1 VSVLVQAEAF
11 DPSLEYKN
19 LLARC
24 PGAAVATFSGYVRDF
39 SASGAV
45 TTLELEHYPGMAER
59 VLEKLGTEATTRF
72 GLRGFR
78 IAHRFGLMP
87 VNDIIVWVGTVAD
100 HRGEALAACE
110 FIMDTLKTDA
120 PFWKRETGDA
130 GSQWVDARKTDAVRR
145 DRWNQSA

>member
-1 VSVLVQAEAF
+1 MSVQVQAEVF
-11 DPSLEYKN
+11 DPTDEYRR
-19 LLARC
+19 LLAQSQ
-24 PGAAVATFSGYVRDF
+24 GAAVATFSGYVRDF

-59 VLEKLGTEATTRF
+59 VLEALGAEACARF

-78 IAHRFGLMP
+78 IIHRFGPMS
-87 VNDIIVWVGTVAD
+87 VNEIIVWVGTVAD

-120 PFWKRETGDA
+120 PFWKRETGEG
-130 GSQWVDARKTDAVRR
+130 GSQWVEARDADTERR
-145 DRWNQSA
+145 HRWVEAP